1 MRRNASEPPERRRLS
16 ALLGAGLE
24 ALGLGRDPV
33 RERTLL
39 DYLELLS
46 RWNRIYNLTAVSES
60 DAMVTRHLLDSLAVV
75 PHLRGDCFA
84 DVGSGA
90 GLPGIPLAIWLTD
103 CRFVLVDSSGRK
115 VRFLRQAQIELQ
127 LRNIEVVES
136 RIQDWLPAQEFD
148 GVLSRAFASLP
159 EFIAMAGHLPG
170 PAGVFYA
177 LKGRWPEPGAKSP
190 GPSYGI
196 AAVHELSV
204 PGLAAPRHLV
214 EIAPRGEQNP

>member
-1 MRRNASEPPERRRLS
+1 M
-16 ALLGAGLE
+16 E

-103 CRFVLVDSSGRK
+103 CRFVL
-115 VRFLRQAQIELQ
+115 AQIELQ

-214 EIAPRGEQNP
+214 EIAQRGEQNP